1 MSSASLLALGQKDD
15 IINLITSSNTMMQSH
30 LQHKHN
36 RIYAHKG
43 PGMNAK
49 QWLAITFV
57 VILNIIIFG
66 ALFSQRAAQPI
77 EPTPSRTP
85 YATFTPM
92 PFPTATAI
100 LMPTFSPPPPTPTP
114 LVHVV
119 VLGETLETIA
129 TAYRITEDALRKAN
143 DLPES
148 VELEPGDQL
157 ILPSSQQ

>member
-1 MSSASLLALGQKDD
+1 
-15 IINLITSSNTMMQSH
+15 
-30 LQHKHN
+30 
-36 RIYAHKG
+36 
-43 PGMNAK
+43 MNAK

-66 ALFSQRAAQPI
+66 ALFGGRAAQPS

-119 VLGETLETIA
+119 VLGETLKTISI
-129 TAYRITEDALRKAN
+129 AYSITEDALRQVNNLA
-143 DLPES
+143 ES
-148 VELEPGDQL
+148 AELKPGDQL
-157 ILPSSQQ
+157 IIPASQK